1 MTKIKFCGMRRIED
15 IQAAN
20 KLKPDFIGFVFAPK
34 SRRFIVPEA
43 AANLKTVLD
52 PDITAVGVFV
62 DEPAE
67 NVARL
72 LNNGTIDIAQLH
84 GSEDEAYLARL
95 RRFTDK
101 LLVRAFRIHEKAD
114 LAAAETCTADGI
126 LLDAGSGDGVTFD
139 WELLSGFRR
148 PYTLAG
154 GLNAGNVKDAV
165 LRCRPYAVDVS
176 SGIETNGFKDEAK
189 MAAFIKAVRG

>member
-1 MTKIKFCGMRRIED
+1 MRRIED

-34 SRRFIVPEA
+34 SRRFIVPEEA
-43 AANLKTVLD
+43 VNLKTVLD
-52 PDITAVGVFV
+52 PDIATVGVFV

-101 LLVRAFRIHEKAD
+101 LLVRAFQIHDKAD
-114 LAAAETCTADGI
+114 LAAAEACSADGI

-139 WELLSGFRR
+139 WNMLCGFKR

>member
-34 SRRFIVPEA
+34 SRRFIVPEE

-67 NVARL
+67 NVAP
-72 LNNGTIDIAQLH
+72 NDCG
-84 GSEDEAYLARL
+84 GAYSPDPAARP
-95 RRFTDK
+95 
-101 LLVRAFRIHEKAD
+101 
-114 LAAAETCTADGI
+114 
-126 LLDAGSGDGVTFD
+126 
-139 WELLSGFRR
+139 W
-148 PYTLAG
+148 
-154 GLNAGNVKDAV
+154 
-165 LRCRPYAVDVS
+165 
-176 SGIETNGFKDEAK
+176 
-189 MAAFIKAVRG
+189 